1 MILPSPLLVAT
12 GNPGKLREIRAILG
26 ERSPGELHYLREF
39 VGYVPPAE
47 TEPDYLGNAR
57 LKAAHAALEL
67 EMPALAD
74 DSGLEVDALG
84 GAPGPRS
91 ARFAG
96 DFATDALN
104 NAKLL
109 HDLQGESNRS
119 ARYRCVMALAFP
131 DGRLCV
137 AEGVCEGSIGTEPRG
152 EGGFGYDPY
161 FVLPDGRTMAEISA
175 EDKNRISHRVLALE
189 ALLRDLQL

>member
-26 ERSPGELHYLREF
+26 ERAPAELRFFRDY
-39 VGYVPPAE
+39 VGYIQAE
-47 TEPDYLGNAR
+47 ENEPDYLGNAR

-67 EMPALAD
+67 EIPALAD

-84 GAPGPRS
+84 GEPGPRS

-96 DFATDALN
+96 DFASDLQN
-104 NAKLL
+104 NARLL
-109 HDLQGESNRS
+109 RDLEGAATRS

-131 DGRLCV
+131 DGRMCV
-137 AEGVCEGSIGTEPRG
+137 AEGVCEGSIGTGPRG

-161 FVLPDGRTMAEISA
+161 FVLQDGRTMAEIPA
-175 EDKNRISHRVLALE
+175 GEKNRISHRAMALE
-189 ALLRDLQL
+189 ALLRDLEN